1 MFNRREAGVNFLQ
14 TKYKLLDNLTFIPY
28 IRSNNTA
35 SIPHSIIDNFGHK
48 EKSVAFLKIYNRTFF
63 KLRIK
68 KLHLTGNSQVIS
80 LKAEKNLKNLKIQV
94 VDIKTERELLDRN
107 DGLLKYIPKF
117 TLKGTPIYFLIMVFI
132 I

>member
-48 EKSVAFLKIYNRTFF
+48 EKSVAFLKIYNRT
-63 KLRIK
+63 
-68 KLHLTGNSQVIS
+68 
-80 LKAEKNLKNLKIQV
+80 
-94 VDIKTERELLDRN
+94 
-107 DGLLKYIPKF
+107 
-117 TLKGTPIYFLIMVFI
+117 
-132 I
+132 